1 MNVNKNFS
9 LLMIGQSFANI
20 GDVLYI
26 VGVISII
33 YDLKGSATAASFVPF
48 TITTCMFISSI
59 ITPLLVGKIRLNGL
73 MAGSQIGKTILL
85 ILLGS
90 SLTGITAS
98 NYYVVFIVIGLIAFL
113 DGCANPIRQ
122 TLIPYYV
129 QPEKLMK
136 ANGIAETVTQLI
148 QAAMWFAGSVLLLIL
163 NAQQLIW
170 FVGCLF
176 IISSFLLCFLETVYA
191 QTPESAGK
199 IEQIQD
205 GWKTLFHTPVLRKI
219 ALMDFLESLAGTVW
233 IAAVLY
239 VFVSDA
245 LEVEQTWWG
254 FINGAFF
261 LGLILGSLYCIKY
274 ASYVERKL
282 GTFLLVGSF
291 FNFLLTMVF
300 SLNSIPI
307 FALVLSFCVG
317 IFTQIKS
324 IPQQTVIQTS
334 VPKEQLSTVYTSL
347 GAIGTGIFGV
357 GSLLMGILTDLV
369 GVRVVFALSGFL
381 LAFVS
386 MIIYKNKSL
395 FNSDSYLGKERN

>member
-9 LLMIGQSFANI
+9 LLMIGQSFANV
-20 GDVLYI
+20 GDVLYM
-26 VGVISII
+26 VSVISII

-73 MAGSQIGKTILL
+73 MAGSQIGKTLLL
-85 ILLGS
+85 ILFGFA
-90 SLTGITAS
+90 LTGITAS
-98 NYYVVFIVIGLIAFL
+98 NYYIVFIVIGFIAFL

-148 QAAMWFAGSVLLLIL
+148 QAAMWFVGSMFLLIL
-163 NAQQLIW
+163 SPQQLIW

-191 QTPESAGK
+191 KTLESAGK
-199 IEQIQD
+199 IEQIQE

-219 ALMDFLESLAGTVW
+219 ALMDLLESLAGTVW

-239 VFVSDA
+239 VFVSEA
-245 LEVEQTWWG
+245 LEVDQTWWG

-274 ASYVERKL
+274 ASYVESKL
-282 GTFLLVGSF
+282 GIFLLTGAFV
-291 FNFLLTMVF
+291 NFLLTIVF

-307 FALVLSFCVG
+307 FSLVLSFCVG

-324 IPQQTVIQTS
+324 IPQQTIIQTS
-334 VPKEQLSTVYTSL
+334 IPKEQLSKVYTSL

-357 GSLLMGILTDLV
+357 GSLLMGILTDLL
-369 GVRVVFALSGFL
+369 GVRVVFALSGIL

-386 MIIYKNKSL
+386 MIIYQNKSL
-395 FNSDSYLGKERN
+395 FNSNSYLGKERN

>member
-1 MNVNKNFS
+1 MNFNKNFS
-9 LLMIGQSFANI
+9 LLMIGHSFANI

-26 VGVISII
+26 VSVISII

-59 ITPLLVGKIRLNGL
+59 ITPLLVGKVRLNWL
-73 MAGSQIGKTILL
+73 MAGSQLGKTILL
-85 ILLGS
+85 ILLGF
-90 SLTGITAS
+90 SLIGLNES
-98 NYYVVFIVIGLIAFL
+98 NYFVVFIVIGFIAFL

-129 QPEKLMK
+129 EPEYLMK

-148 QAAMWFAGSVLLLIL
+148 QATMWFVGSMFLLIL
-163 NAQQLIW
+163 SSQQLIW
-170 FVGCLF
+170 FVSCLF

-191 QTPESAGK
+191 ETMKSARK
-199 IEQIQD
+199 VEQIKE
-205 GWKTLFHTPVLRKI
+205 GWKILFHTPVLRKI
-219 ALMDFLESLAGTVW
+219 ASIDLLEGFAGTVW

-245 LEVEQTWWG
+245 LEVEQKWWG

-274 ASYVERKL
+274 ASLVERKI
-282 GTFLLVGSF
+282 GSFLLVGAF
-291 FNFLLTMVF
+291 FSFLLTILF
-300 SLNSIPI
+300 SLNSIPV
-307 FALVLSFCVG
+307 FALVLSFGVG

-334 VPKEQLSTVYTSL
+334 LPKEQLSKVYTSL

-357 GSLLMGILTDLV
+357 GSLLMGMLTDLL
-369 GVRVVFALSGFL
+369 GVRMVFVLSSLL

-386 MIIYKNKSL
+386 IIIYKNKSL
-395 FNSDSYLGKERN
+395 FASNSYFGKERN